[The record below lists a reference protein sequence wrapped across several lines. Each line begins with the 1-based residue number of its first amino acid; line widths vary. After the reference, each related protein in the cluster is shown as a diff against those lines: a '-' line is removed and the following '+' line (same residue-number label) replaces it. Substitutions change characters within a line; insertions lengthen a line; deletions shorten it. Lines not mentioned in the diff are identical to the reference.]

1 MNWYCMCAGSSLWS
15 VLWTLRR
22 SLIII
27 LAVDIY
33 WNWTCRRLQDA
44 TCAWFST
51 SMWKEQK
58 IGVLAKNKS
67 LWTQNL
73 NYAIHIASTG
83 TRLLLSTSSSQVPHS
98 YRDRFSEVYL
108 RWFLTT
114 PGDKWLLSGLCETS
128 SQDTVRVCVC
138 VCMSAVKN
146 QARWVQQFISDMEEM
161 YRSTGD
167 QNFNVIIT
175 DYESTDMNIEQAL
188 QNSYLPRYIY
198 KFINTHFMSFM
209 IIWHIVISCFCSY
222 ISLS

>member
-27 LAVDIY
+27 VAVDIY

-51 SMWKEQK
+51 SMWKEQM

-108 RWFLTT
+108 RCFLTT
-114 PGDKWLLSGLCETS
+114 PGEKMTS
-128 SQDTVRVCVC
+128 EWTVWNIFTRHCVCVC

>member
-27 LAVDIY
+27 VAVDIY

-108 RWFLTT
+108 RCFLTT
-114 PGDKWLLSGLCETS
+114 PGEKWLLSGLCETS
-128 SQDTVRVCVC
+128 SQGTVCVC
-138 VCMSAVKN
+138 VCVYVCSEEPGPLGAAVYF
-146 QARWVQQFISDMEEM
+146 RHGGDVPLHW
-161 YRSTGD
+161 RSELQRHHYGLWKHW
-167 QNFNVIIT
+167 
-175 DYESTDMNIEQAL
+175 YEHRTSTTELVFTQVHL
-188 QNSYLPRYIY
+188 QVY
-198 KFINTHFMSFM
+198 KYTLHEFHDHMA
-209 IIWHIVISCFCSY
+209 HCHLV
-222 ISLS
+222 LL